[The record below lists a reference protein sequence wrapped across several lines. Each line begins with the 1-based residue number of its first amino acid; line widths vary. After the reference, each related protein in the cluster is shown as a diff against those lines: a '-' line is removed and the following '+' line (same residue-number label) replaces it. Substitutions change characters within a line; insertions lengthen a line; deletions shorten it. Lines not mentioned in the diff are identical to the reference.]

1 MFFNRVQSGT
11 ISKTTVLSKR
21 VRAQKDGSKEGF
33 KNGTLSKTTISIL
46 MEYLIIVFE
55 IDCLPLYIYIYIY
68 GNKVKM
74 IANNI
79 IKQADIDRQK
89 IRNNDNNDTK

>member
-1 MFFNRVQSGT
+1 M
-11 ISKTTVLSKR
+11 
-21 VRAQKDGSKEGF
+21 
-33 KNGTLSKTTISIL
+33 
-46 MEYLIIVFE
+46 FE
-55 IDCLPLYIYIYIY
+55 IDCLPLYIYIY

>member
-1 MFFNRVQSGT
+1 M
-11 ISKTTVLSKR
+11 
-21 VRAQKDGSKEGF
+21 AQKDGSKEGF

-46 MEYLIIVFE
+46 MEYLL
-55 IDCLPLYIYIYIY
+55 CLKLIAYPYIYIYIY

-79 IKQADIDRQK
+79 IKLADTDRQK
-89 IRNNDNNDTK
+89 IRNNDNNDKK